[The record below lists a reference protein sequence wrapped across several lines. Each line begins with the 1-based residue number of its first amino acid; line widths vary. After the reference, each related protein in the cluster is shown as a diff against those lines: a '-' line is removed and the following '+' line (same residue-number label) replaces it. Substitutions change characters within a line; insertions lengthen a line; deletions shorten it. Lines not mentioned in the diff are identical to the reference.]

1 MKFGLHLDSSINRS
15 ATSIISHWQK
25 LVSIADASGFDYV
38 SVVDHLVPF
47 PYFRPIDTPLF
58 DPWQL
63 LTAFA
68 TKTKNVTL
76 LTLVSNASISH
87 PTRLAKQASTLD
99 IISEGRMMLGLG
111 AGGYAADDSAL
122 GINRRSQKERFARL
136 DESADILR
144 MLWTGGETSYQG
156 RWHSL
161 DCYTSSPTPLSEPR
175 LLIAGKSKPI
185 LHIAAH
191 RASACNFAFTDS
203 TELKILI
210 AQFED
215 VLELTTKTLDD
226 IEVTLLD
233 RVFIGASNED
243 ANRQWHEAGAP
254 TVNGHPGLIGGAELL
269 VENIVTLEEAGADT
283 LFLMFNNLEALQRF
297 SDDVVSQ
304 FQK

>member
-1 MKFGLHLDSSINRS
+1 MKFGLHLDSSINCS
-15 ATSIISHWQK
+15 ATSIISNWQDF
-25 LVSIADASGFDYV
+25 VSIADTSGFDYV

-47 PYFRPIDTPLF
+47 PTFRPIDTPLF

-68 TKTKNVTL
+68 TQTKNLTL

-87 PTRLAKQASTLD
+87 PVRLAKQASTLD
-99 IISEGRMMLGLG
+99 VISQGRMMLGLG
-111 AGGYAADDSAL
+111 AGSYEADDIAL
-122 GINRRSQKERFARL
+122 GVNRRSQKERFGRL
-136 DESADILR
+136 DECADILR
-144 MLWTGGETSYQG
+144 MLWTGRETSYQG

-161 DCYTSSPTPLSEPR
+161 DRYTSSPKPLGEPR
-175 LLIAGKSKPI
+175 LLIAGKSEPI
-185 LHIAAH
+185 LRIAAH

-215 VLELTTKTLDD
+215 ILEPTAKTLDD

-233 RVFIGASNED
+233 RAFPGASNED
-243 ANRQWHEAGAP
+243 ANRAWQAAGAP
-254 TVNGHPGLIGGAELL
+254 TVNGHRGLIGGAELL
-269 VENIVTLEEAGADT
+269 VENIAKLEEAGADT
-283 LFLMFNNLEALQRF
+283 LFLMFSNLEALQRF
-297 SDDVVSQ
+297 SDDVISH